1 MAISF
6 SSHSFAQTLSVK
18 LADSDGND
26 LADVVIELFGPE
38 NVSLENIET
47 NDVEIDQVDKEFVPG
62 ITLITAG
69 SRIRFPNSDD
79 ILHHVYSFSS
89 VKTFD
94 TPLYG
99 MADESQPAVSFDMP
113 GVVEMGCKFHDWM
126 LAYIYVGES
135 DKMAISDDSGVA
147 TIQNLQAGD
156 YRLKVW
162 HSRLSA
168 DENTMTQSITIS
180 ETQDTEVSLS
190 LELIRDRRIRRAP
203 SANRKRYR

>member
-1 MAISF
+1 M
-6 SSHSFAQTLSVK
+6 K

-99 MADESQPAVSFDMP
+99 MADESKPAVSFDMP
-113 GVVEMGCKFHDWM
+113 GVVEIGCNIHDWM